1 MGAHSQVELV
11 GVAVVLAPLVEL
23 DALAEVVEVADVE
36 DEPEAVLLAEAE
48 LAEAELAEAEEAEA
62 EEAELALALALLLML
77 PVPWYVKGTL
87 KLFSLGLPLS
97 VILKL

>member
-1 MGAHSQVELV
+1 M
-11 GVAVVLAPLVEL
+11 LAPLVEL
-23 DALAEVVEVADVE
+23 DALAEVVEAADVE

-62 EEAELALALALLLML
+62 EEAELALALALALLLML